1 VEAEGHLMSIDDRPF
16 DYRVVWGGK
25 PALRAIYRAYYQEIL
40 DRCRPGRTLEIG
52 GGSGNLKNFMPS
64 VVSTDVLPAPWL
76 DTVADAQRL
85 PFASA
90 SFDNVVLFDV
100 LHHIER
106 PRLFLNEATRVLRPA
121 GRIVMVEPAITPVS
135 GVFYR
140 HFHPEPVVM
149 SADPFLDGPLDPA
162 RDPYDAN
169 QAVPTLLFY
178 RQRERFETEFPAL
191 RLIEV
196 RRSALF
202 TYPLSGGFRPWSL
215 LPERCV
221 APLLRIEQWLQ
232 PVLGPLMAFRM
243 IVAIERAGF

>member
-1 VEAEGHLMSIDDRPF
+1 MSIDDRPF
-16 DYRVVWGGK
+16 DYRVVWGDK

-40 DRCRPGRTLEIG
+40 ERCRPGRTLEIG

-76 DTVADAQRL
+76 DIVADAQRL

-106 PRLFLNEATRVLRPA
+106 PRLFLNEATRILRPS

-178 RQRERFETEFPAL
+178 RQCARFETEFPAL

-215 LPERCV
+215 LPESCV

-243 IVAIERAGF
+243 IVAIERAAHQ